1 VIHAVA
7 CQGRAPLAPGRLHP
21 SEARDLPDEPRHP
34 HLHLVRER
42 APRYGEPVGATD
54 AAAVTAL
61 THSDPHPAPDP
72 FDDADALDEL
82 ADEIATLA
90 AHIHAA
96 TQRLLLLIADFDR
109 RRGWELGGHRS
120 CAHWLSYR
128 TGIDLG
134 AAREKVRVAR
144 RLVGLPETS
153 AAMARGELSFSKVR
167 ALTRVAWPD
176 NERELVELA
185 RGTTAAQL
193 ERMIRGWKRGSRKDE
208 AELERERHES
218 RTFSVFPDEDGM
230 YLVRGRLDP
239 EVAAVLMRAVEAA
252 SDALFRENPNPLE
265 TQDDEE
271 RRRAAAQRRAD
282 AVGLL
287 AERAL
292 AVGFGRSN
300 SGDAEGDCV
309 AEGGCVTE
317 GDCVAEGGCV
327 TEGDSVAE
335 GDESADVADAPIS
348 GTRAARYQVVLHVD
362 AATLSAEGEGEKSEL
377 DDGMRVS
384 AETSRRLACDAA
396 LVRVRRAPDGRILG
410 VGRRTRTISPA
421 LRRALEVRDRGC
433 RFPGCGLRFTDA
445 HHVRHW
451 ADGGETSLS
460 NCALLC
466 RHHHRLLHEGGWRM
480 EWWGEGRPAF
490 IDPRGN
496 RHFEG
501 GWKPPESDGQRDAE
515 RGAEA
520 SDGVDP
526 GGASATGELDWVAEL
541 VRANRLAG
549 ARPDGWA
556 ASARWKTAGQIP
568 DEVLLAAWEA
578 IT

>member
-1 VIHAVA
+1 MFCTVA
-7 CQGRAPLAPGRLHP
+7 YETRALHG
-21 SEARDLPDEPRHP
+21 SHVLPASRALHRPP
-34 HLHLVRER
+34 VHLVRER
-42 APRYGEPVGATD
+42 APVYGEANSAATPATPVDADGAP
-54 AAAVTAL
+54 AVPAPATP
-61 THSDPHPAPDP
+61 SDPFA
-72 FDDADALDEL
+72 DADALDEL

-128 TGIDLG
+128 TGIDHG
-134 AAREKVRVAR
+134 AARENVRVAR

-153 AAMARGELSFSKVR
+153 AAMGRGELSFSQVR
-167 ALTRVAWPD
+167 ALTRVARPD
-176 NERELVELA
+176 NERELLELA
-185 RGTTAAQL
+185 RGATAAQL
-193 ERMIRGWKRGSRKDE
+193 ERMIRGWKRGTRRDE
-208 AELERERHES
+208 AELERERHAT
-218 RTFSVFPDEDGM
+218 RTFSVFPDEEGT

-239 EVAAVLMRAVEAA
+239 EVAALLMRAVKAA
-252 SDALFRENPNPLE
+252 SDALYREDPNPFE

-292 AVGFGRSN
+292 AAGFGTARSGGTDVDPGGARN
-300 SGDAEGDCV
+300 DGSAGDPAAAGIDGSPGD
-309 AEGGCVTE
+309 GTL
-317 GDCVAEGGCV
+317 
-327 TEGDSVAE
+327 
-335 GDESADVADAPIS
+335 IS

-362 AATLSAEGEGEKSEL
+362 AETLSADGEGERSEL
-377 DDGMRVS
+377 EDGTRVS
-384 AETSRRLACDAA
+384 AETSRRLSCDAA
-396 LVRVRRAPDGRILG
+396 LVRVRHVPAGRNLD
-410 VGRRTRTISPA
+410 VGRRTRTIPPA

-451 ADGGETSLS
+451 ADGGETSLA

-466 RHHHRLLHEGGWRM
+466 HHHHRLLHEGGWTM

-496 RHFEG
+496 MHFDG
-501 GWKPPESDGQRDAE
+501 GWEPPVSEVEGAERVGGWRGVGEPDELGESDARD
-515 RGAEA
+515 
-520 SDGVDP
+520 
-526 GGASATGELDWVAEL
+526 LVAEL
-541 VRANRLAG
+541 VRANEAEG
-549 ARPDGWA
+549 TRPDA
-556 ASARWKTAGQIP
+556 CTASARWKTERDIP
-568 DEVLLAAWEA
+568 DEVLFAATEA
-578 IT
+578 VLWGGGIP

>member
-7 CQGRAPLAPGRLHP
+7 LGGPAPLAPGRLHP
-21 SEARDLPDEPRHP
+21 SEAVDMLDGSGRP

-42 APRYGEPVGATD
+42 APTYGEPGGAAD
-54 AAAVTAL
+54 AAAATVPA
-61 THSDPHPAPDP
+61 HARPDPAHPDRPSTPDP
-72 FDDADALDEL
+72 FDDADALDDL

-167 ALTRVAWPD
+167 ALTRVARPD

-193 ERMIRGWKRGSRKDE
+193 ERTIRGWKRGSRKDE

-252 SDALFRENPNPLE
+252 SDALFRETPNPLE
-265 TQDDEE
+265 PQDDEE
-271 RRRAAAQRRAD
+271 RLRATAQRRAD

-292 AVGFGRSN
+292 AVGFERD
-300 SGDAEGDCV
+300 GD
-309 AEGGCVTE
+309 
-317 GDCVAEGGCV
+317 
-327 TEGDSVAE
+327 
-335 GDESADVADAPIS
+335 DAPIS

-362 AATLSAEGEGEKSEL
+362 AASLSADGEGEKSEL

-451 ADGGETSLS
+451 ADGGETSLA

-490 IDPRGN
+490 VDPRGN
-496 RHFEG
+496 THFEG
-501 GWKPPESDGQRDAE
+501 GWEPPK
-515 RGAEA
+515 
-520 SDGVDP
+520 
-526 GGASATGELDWVAEL
+526 GGDDLDRVAEL
-541 VRANRLAG
+541 VHANRLGG
-549 ARPDGWA
+549 ARPDGWT
-556 ASARWKTAGQIP
+556 ASARWKTEAQIP
-568 DEVLLAAWEA
+568 DEVLFAAWEA
-578 IT
+578 MG